1 MTVNGEG
8 GQLMDCLFARD
19 NFITE
24 IVQYL
29 NGAMLLEISQ
39 LYDILC
45 LSQIKTVRYYCSK
58 VTFIDTKN
66 PKMFDQLV
74 YLKF

>member
-39 LYDILC
+39 LYDIIC
-45 LSQIKTVRYYCSK
+45 LSQIKTVRYYC
-58 VTFIDTKN
+58 
-66 PKMFDQLV
+66 
-74 YLKF
+74 LKSLLLTRKIQKCLTS

>member
-39 LYDILC
+39 LYDIIC
-45 LSQIKTVRYYCSK
+45 LSQIKTVRYYC
-58 VTFIDTKN
+58 
-66 PKMFDQLV
+66 
-74 YLKF
+74 LKSLLLTRKIQKCMTS